1 MSWFTYML
9 LPSPLFHFSREV
21 TVMKKEYLIQL
32 PLVYRWVMTVTPL
45 LTSALPLPPP
55 PSFFH
60 SELLLVFPGKERYDQ
75 AFDEELQSSL
85 QLGGLEGASDEVGR
99 GVTVPQQLSHKVIQ
113 GEELGDPSELFYW
126 DPQYFSCWRAI
137 FKTL

>member
-1 MSWFTYML
+1 ML
-9 LPSPLFHFSREV
+9 LPPPLFFPFSREV
-21 TVMKKEYLIQL
+21 TVMKKEYLIQPPSL
-32 PLVYRWVMTVTPL
+32 SLGHDCHP
-45 LTSALPLPPP
+45 SAYLGSPPP
-55 PSFFH
+55 PTPIVFH
-60 SELLLVFPGKERYDQ
+60 SELLLVFLGNERYDQ

-85 QLGGLEGASDEVGR
+85 QLGGLEGASVEVGP
-99 GVTVPQQLSHKVIQ
+99 GVTVSQQHLHKVIQ